1 MVISNDQPEGLLKNK
16 KAYVATASSGV
27 YSEGPFQ
34 SFDFVSPYLTFL
46 LGFLGVTDIT
56 FIRAEGLRIAGVME
70 TAFEKAVGSI
80 VID

>member
-1 MVISNDQPEGLLKNK
+1 MKNK

-56 FIRAEGLRIAGVME
+56 FIRAEGLRMLVLWKQLLKKRLEA
-70 TAFEKAVGSI
+70 
-80 VID
+80 